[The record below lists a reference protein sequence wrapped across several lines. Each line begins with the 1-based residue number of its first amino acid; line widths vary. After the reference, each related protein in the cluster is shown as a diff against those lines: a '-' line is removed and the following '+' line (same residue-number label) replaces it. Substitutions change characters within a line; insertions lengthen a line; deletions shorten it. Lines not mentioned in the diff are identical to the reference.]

1 LHCILKCIIITTKKK
16 ETYLSKSEFKDG
28 FTKTS
33 GGRKIWEAS
42 LRDAKPTI
50 LGTGRWKEERRRRKR
65 QIGYVN
71 ECEGGD
77 DWEVF
82 WEVWKQTDIFFLL
95 INLGYKESPH
105 KQTP

>member
-1 LHCILKCIIITTKKK
+1 MVSQKQVVEGRFGKLVWGM
-16 ETYLSKSEFKDG
+16 LSQQFWGQED
-28 FTKTS
+28 
-33 GGRKIWEAS
+33 GRKREE
-42 LRDAKPTI
+42 
-50 LGTGRWKEERRRRKR
+50 GRER

-82 WEVWKQTDIFFLL
+82 WEVWKQKDIFFLL